1 MGNIKYYRGTFTK
14 ANGELRTMFFVRA
27 GDLPDTFIN
36 TNTKGTGR
44 TRNLKEG
51 LETVWDLQSK
61 SWRTF
66 NWRTA
71 DTDEVTTFEADEN
84 ILNNFTS

>member
-1 MGNIKYYRGTFTK
+1 MGNIKYYRGVFTK
-14 ANGELRTMFFVRA
+14 TNGELRTMFFVRS
-27 GDLPDTFIN
+27 GDLPETFI
-36 TNTKGTGR
+36 TSNTKGTGR

-66 NWRTA
+66 NWRTS
-71 DTDEVTTFEADEN
+71 DPEETTIFEADEN
-84 ILNNFTS
+84 ILNNFTN